1 MSTKTVKGQ
10 KSYFDFA
17 KLTPMEKQHFTL
29 TSDNL
34 ENLSIF
40 GEILKKDTNFII
52 NKALEEFFDNEQKKL
67 LEKNIENENAMTNL
81 DFDEFWNDVD
91 I

>member
-1 MSTKTVKGQ
+1 
-10 KSYFDFA
+10 
-17 KLTPMEKQHFTL
+17 MEKQHFIL
-29 TSDNL
+29 TSDNI

>member
-1 MSTKTVKGQ
+1 
-10 KSYFDFA
+10 
-17 KLTPMEKQHFTL
+17 MEKQHFTL

-81 DFDEFWNDVD
+81 DFDEFWDDVD